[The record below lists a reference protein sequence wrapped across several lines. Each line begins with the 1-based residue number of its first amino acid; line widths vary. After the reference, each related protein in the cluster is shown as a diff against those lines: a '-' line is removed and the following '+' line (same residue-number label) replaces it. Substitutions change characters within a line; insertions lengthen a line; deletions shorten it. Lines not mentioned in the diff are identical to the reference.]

1 MIMKAVL
8 VIHNAAID
16 EEVNEALVSIGIEC
30 YTKFPNILG
39 KGELSEPHLN
49 TDVWPA
55 INCGTL
61 AVTDQA
67 KAKELMDKV
76 RQMRSK
82 LGTEGLKAFV
92 WEIEDVT

>member
-1 MIMKAVL
+1 MKAVL
-8 VIHNAAID
+8 IIHNAAID
-16 EEVNEALVSIGIEC
+16 EEVNEVLVSVGIEY

-39 KGELSEPHLN
+39 KGQLSEPHLN

-67 KAKELMDKV
+67 KAKELMEKV
-76 RQMRSK
+76 KQMRPK

-92 WEIEDVT
+92 WEIEDAT